1 MERKAF
7 SLTDGIN
14 VRKEKKLPRERAG
27 SILETR
33 GPYERP
39 CFGVAAKWK
48 EKNQRDI

>member
-1 MERKAF
+1 MVLMYVKKK
-7 SLTDGIN
+7 SYL
-14 VRKEKKLPRERAG
+14 EKLSREGAG